1 MRASHISNY
10 DHENNMMASNI
21 SSISRVK
28 NLDYKSMSK
37 NQMKVL
43 MGAVLKSKR

>member
-1 MRASHISNY
+1 MRASHISNN

-21 SSISRVK
+21 STFSKAK
-28 NLDYKSMSK
+28 NIDYKSMSK
-37 NQMKVL
+37 SQMKVL